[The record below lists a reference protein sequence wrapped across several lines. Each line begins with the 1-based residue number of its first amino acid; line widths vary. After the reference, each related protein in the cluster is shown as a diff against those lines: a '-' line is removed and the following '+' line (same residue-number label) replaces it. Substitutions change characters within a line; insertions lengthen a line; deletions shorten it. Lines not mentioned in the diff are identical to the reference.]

1 MAVFPWWI
9 CWCDIFSLLCSEGCH
24 GDALLWQY
32 VFVFMCLLFFPLS
45 VRGCLFVHVWI
56 DHQVLIVS
64 LSCSF
69 RLPQRQWNP
78 CTNEVTHWYSTT
90 TPLSLDKGKKR
101 LQKKK
106 SHFSSAELKK
116 QNKSLPWTLWSSS
129 KCRCQTDIWWRCPLD
144 LSGEVLWEC
153 RSGRRPRGRPW
164 TVRLL
169 AGPGPLRD
177 LPRRFGESCSVKWTV
192 LASLQRLL
200 WYKVKKQIKKT
211 LFQKEGCTVGGFRVY
226 LSVWRFWVQTQWAAT
241 VLCWTEETVD
251 GTQSKKMAKL
261 LLITLLAEQCSCS
274 TSTVTNCRRRVST
287 PPPTGCILLLTHCW
301 FTIVHIWNSTSI
313 QPTTLHY
320 SCIISVG
327 HVDSLWASLH
337 VARTTL
343 RTLYIWNSSSK
354 CSLSFCAIIV
364 FPVCLCLCLCPSWT
378 GSKSPQHLGPCVT
391 CYGPTPWKTLATRRP
406 RSTLVTTQS
415 EAAPISTGTTG
426 CGPVY

>member
-56 DHQVLIVS
+56 DHQVLTVS

-129 KCRCQTDIWWRCPLD
+129 KCRCQTDIWWGCPLD

-177 LPRRFGESCSVKWTV
+177 LPRRFGESCSVKWSV
-192 LASLQRLL
+192 LASLQRPL
-200 WYKVKKQIKKT
+200 WYKVKKT

-226 LSVWRFWVQTQWAAT
+226 LSVWRFWSKVQSQWAAT
-241 VLCWTEETVD
+241 VLCGTEETVD
-251 GTQSKKMAKL
+251 GTQSKKMA
-261 LLITLLAEQCSCS
+261 
-274 TSTVTNCRRRVST
+274 
-287 PPPTGCILLLTHCW
+287 
-301 FTIVHIWNSTSI
+301 
-313 QPTTLHY
+313 
-320 SCIISVG
+320 
-327 HVDSLWASLH
+327 
-337 VARTTL
+337 
-343 RTLYIWNSSSK
+343 
-354 CSLSFCAIIV
+354 
-364 FPVCLCLCLCPSWT
+364 
-378 GSKSPQHLGPCVT
+378 
-391 CYGPTPWKTLATRRP
+391 
-406 RSTLVTTQS
+406 
-415 EAAPISTGTTG
+415 
-426 CGPVY
+426 